1 MDTRFWGP
9 SGWKLLHLIAAEPGD
24 TAVYEWFKLL
34 PFVLP
39 CKYCRASLQEYY
51 EKKPLTLEIVRSNF
65 GRWLYEIHN
74 LVNAK
79 LRDQGILKTADPSWP
94 SVRDYYKKLR
104 AGLCDKSPIIGWD
117 FFASIA
123 YTTPTK
129 GIASKPMANT
139 PESPNMTIEVRNRY
153 NLLTPKERIAI
164 LRKWWHLLPEVLP
177 CSAWKDAW
185 QCSKSKEP
193 PLNRGRGPVSC
204 WLWAIEEAAC
214 KSLQCPTPHASLPAL
229 KSEMSAFESA
239 CGSSKKK
246 KTCRAKR
253 KALRKA
259 AMTRRAQNGGG
270 VF

>member
-24 TAVYEWFKLL
+24 AAVYEWFALL

-51 EKKPLTLEIVRSNF
+51 EKKPLSLELVRSANF
-65 GRWLYEIHN
+65 GHWLYEIHN
-74 LVNAK
+74 MVNAK
-79 LRDQGILKTADPSWP
+79 LRDQGLLNTSDPSWI
-94 SVRDYYKKLR
+94 SIKNYYKSLR
-104 AGLCDKSPIIGWD
+104 ASLCGKSPIIGWD

-129 GIASKPMANT
+129 GIVSKPMPDN
-139 PESPNMTIEVRNRY
+139 PEKNDNMTLSDRNRY
-153 NLLTPKERIAI
+153 NMLTPKERIAA
-164 LRKWWHLLPEVLP
+164 LRKWWHLLPEILP
-177 CSAWKDAW
+177 CSAWKAAW
-185 QCSKSKEP
+185 NCSKEP

-214 KSLQCPTPHASLPAL
+214 ETLQCPTPHVSLPTL
-229 KSEMSAFESA
+229 KTEMSAFESA
-239 CGSSKKK
+239 CGSSSTK

-253 KALRKA
+253 KALRRA
-259 AMTRRAQNGGG
+259 AMTRRAQNGGS